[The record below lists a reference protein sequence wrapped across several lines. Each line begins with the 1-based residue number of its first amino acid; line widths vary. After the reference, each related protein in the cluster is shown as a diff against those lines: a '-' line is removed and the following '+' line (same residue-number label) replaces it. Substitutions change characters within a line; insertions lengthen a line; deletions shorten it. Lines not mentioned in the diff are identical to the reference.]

1 MSIHNLTQDVEI
13 KFWDFV
19 INMMAEDGPI
29 SKLIRFI
36 KSILDSRVG
45 SLALLI
51 IVWASVGFIAG
62 MIIGKIVS
70 LIQVF

>member
-1 MSIHNLTQDVEI
+1 MSIHNLTQDAEI
-13 KFWDFV
+13 KFWDFA

-29 SKLIRFI
+29 SKLIGFFRR
-36 KSILDSRVG
+36 ILDTKIG

-62 MIIGKIVS
+62 LIIGKIVS

>member
-13 KFWDFV
+13 KFWDLV
-19 INMMAEDGPI
+19 INLMEEDGPI
-29 SKLIRFI
+29 TKFI
-36 KSILDSRVG
+36 EFFKSILDTKIG

-62 MIIGKIVS
+62 LIIGKIVS